1 MTWLFVRFYLCVLI
15 VLFLAW
21 YIYGAVLRQR
31 TDAHLARVI
40 VEAHGGGARL
50 VAQEL
55 DAALP
60 ENREQVWKRLRGRFD
75 YPVDMIALTD
85 LPSSLQR
92 QIRSGEDVA
101 CFRLGKGHCVVAA
114 LSSGSELVR
123 LGPFPD
129 YDLEEIEQALGG
141 WMRLTADKLDAAEPD
156 ERQAVLRELK
166 KGFDFPVE
174 IVSRE
179 DLPAWPKGRIARGED
194 IVFYPVTLHEIMD
207 TLPFEE
213 RIDYYPGCYRLHR
226 KFSPVP
232 MDLRSTEQVF
242 AKLEG
247 LDIHRIGSP
256 QCCFK
261 PEGVSHMMENVR
273 TQLMVHVCTGCY
285 GQALAHRERTGGAE
299 VLMLPELVERAVLP
313 HPARTPLDRGVMK
326 KGGLVTA

>member
-1 MTWLFVRFYLCVLI
+1 MLI
-15 VLFLAW
+15 RSAAGQAGKRRENRLKKEEEGNMHPLIDEAMVEV
-21 YIYGAVLRQR
+21 IR
-31 TDAHLARVI
+31 TTGKGLEQLPERKEI
-40 VEAHGGGARL
+40 LEAHGLPCDRQADNVILSGCQILSLLPHILCSLARIYDQGNFSYTFLSTEYCCGNYLYRPAIAAHDDEAIAACRELSSEFVAKNLEAAKALGARRL
-50 VAQEL
+50 VIFCSPCYPIYKHAS
-55 DAALP
+55 P
-60 ENREQVWKRLRGRFD
+60 E
-75 YPVDMIALTD
+75 
-85 LPSSLQR
+85 
-92 QIRSGEDVA
+92 
-101 CFRLGKGHCVVAA
+101 
-114 LSSGSELVR
+114 
-123 LGPFPD
+123 
-129 YDLEEIEQALGG
+129 
-141 WMRLTADKLDAAEPD
+141 
-156 ERQAVLRELK
+156 
-166 KGFDFPVE
+166 
-174 IVSRE
+174 
-179 DLPAWPKGRIARGED
+179 ED

-232 MDLRSTEQVF
+232 MDLKSTEQVF